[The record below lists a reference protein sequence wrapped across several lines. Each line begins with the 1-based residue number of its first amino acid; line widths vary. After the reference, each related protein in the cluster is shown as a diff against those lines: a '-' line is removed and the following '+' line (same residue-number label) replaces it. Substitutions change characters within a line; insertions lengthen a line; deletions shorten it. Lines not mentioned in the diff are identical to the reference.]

1 LLEDVGTPCAAR
13 AQGRAL
19 SRLIDINSGMKNWQ
33 PVGIPVVPVDGTAV
47 SFALSAA
54 DPPLFSVS

>member
-33 PVGIPVVPVDGTAV
+33 PVGIPVVPADGTAV